1 MSTKLAPALFAAGQF
16 SQPEMPFVRVVFMEW
31 VPLPA
36 QSGRGR
42 DGWQKTLSD
51 LWNRTRIG
59 SGVAGVRQPAS
70 REPPS
75 SLRPITALGPGVPG
89 KALLL
94 PWWPLSI
101 RGSQ

>member
-31 VPLPA
+31 VLLPA

-42 DGWQKTLSD
+42 GGWQKTPSD

-59 SGVAGVRQPAS
+59 SGVAGVRQSAS
-70 REPPS
+70 RQLPS
-75 SLRPITALGPGVPG
+75 FLSPITALGPGAPG

-101 RGSQ
+101 RDFQ